1 MARLGGG
8 EHYSPPPGGGGG
20 GGGGEIVW
28 LLLRLAWHY
37 PQVGVPVLVVAG
49 VGYWYVNYRMPEG
62 RSQGAL
68 RQMDQQLMP
77 APISQAHLQERLGA
91 LKNADPAFDLGH
103 FRERAKS
110 LFLRL
115 QACWSQER
123 LGEAQ
128 RFVSGGLF
136 SLMNAAQA
144 LHRGEGVRDM
154 VFEPVVDQVTL
165 LGVEN
170 LNTHE
175 AVHVQMIGSMVDID
189 APRGATPEQIEKL
202 KQQAGRTPFSETW
215 TLLRRRGAVSK
226 NEDDG
231 DRRCPG
237 CGAEAPPGQTV
248 RCEYCGNLFNS
259 GQHDWV
265 LTAIT
270 HNDAFFQPD
279 KAPAGFGTLRER
291 DTEISL
297 ITLQDRTQAIFYRW
311 MLARRDFSATPL
323 KKVASAEFI
332 QRIAAIF
339 DQEKKAEALDVF
351 EDIVLAG
358 VRLKEMALNEPDGL
372 DHLWMVLQWQ
382 AQHRVRRGGRLLP
395 EENKVSHTTVF
406 ELVRGAGVRTPAT
419 QGLSTETCA
428 SCGAPLSASDTPQCD
443 SCGRDFS
450 AADTDWVLHSVT
462 AYLAHKNHPQA
473 APEEGAEVNW
483 LNEVTLWAGG
493 PGGREAFLK
502 QAVSVA
508 AVNGAVTHREM
519 TLLHRLARRMGVA
532 PNLVQEWVKNNR
544 SLTAESAGETVSS
557 EEAQNLYRVL
567 TALAVADGRLDRFEK
582 KMLSFF
588 AGRMGLAPETAQRL
602 QRSVVESRKKHGL
615 QTVVEKEA

>member
-1 MARLGGG
+1 MQ
-8 EHYSPPPGGGGG
+8 
-20 GGGGEIVW
+20 
-28 LLLRLAWHY
+28 LAWRY
-37 PQVGVPVLVVAG
+37 PKVGVPVLVVVG
-49 VGYWYVNYRMPEG
+49 VGYWYVNHRLPED
-62 RSQGAL
+62 RTQGSL
-68 RQMDQQLMP
+68 KQLDQRLMP
-77 APISQAHLQERLGA
+77 APISQAHLEEQLGA
-91 LKNADPAFDLGH
+91 LKTADPAFDLAQ
-103 FRERAKS
+103 FRSRAKS

-136 SLMNAAQA
+136 SLMNASLA

-170 LNTHE
+170 LNSHE

-226 NEDDG
+226 NEDDSG
-231 DRRCPG
+231 LRCPG
-237 CGAEAPPGQTV
+237 CGAEVPPGQTV
-248 RCEYCGNLFNS
+248 RCDYCGNLFNS

-270 HNDAFFQPD
+270 HNDAFFQPGR
-279 KAPAGFGTLRER
+279 APAGFAALRER
-291 DTEISL
+291 DGEISL
-297 ITLQDRTQAIFYRW
+297 ITLQDRAQAIFYRW
-311 MLARRDFSATPL
+311 MLARRGFAAMPL

-332 QRIAAIF
+332 QKISDIF
-339 DQEKKAEALDVF
+339 EQEKRAETVDVF

-358 VRLKEMALNEPDGL
+358 VRLKEMALNEADGL

-382 AQHRVRRGGRLLP
+382 AHRRVRRGGQLAA
-395 EENKVSHTTVF
+395 EENKVSHTTVL
-406 ELVRGAGVRTPAT
+406 ELVRGAGVLTPAAR
-419 QGLSTETCA
+419 GLSTETCA
-428 SCGAPLSASDTPQCD
+428 SCGAPLSASDSPQCD
-443 SCGRDFS
+443 SCGRDLS
-450 AADTDWVLHSVT
+450 AADTDWVLHSAT
-462 AYLAHKNHPQA
+462 AYLAHKSHPQA
-473 APEEGAEVNW
+473 SAEEGDDVNW
-483 LNEVTLWAGG
+483 LNEVELWAGG

-502 QAVSVA
+502 NAVSLA

-519 TLLHRLARRMGVA
+519 TLLNRLAKRMGVA
-532 PNLVQEWVKNNR
+532 PGLMAEWVKNSR
-544 SLTAESAGETVSS
+544 TLTAGSGSETDSVQDA
-557 EEAQNLYRVL
+557 EGLYRVL

-582 KMLSFF
+582 KMLLFF
-588 AGRMGLAPETAQRL
+588 AGRLGLAPEAAQAL
-602 QRSVVESRKKHGL
+602 QKAVVQSRKKHGL
-615 QTVVEKEA
+615 HTVIEEDKPS